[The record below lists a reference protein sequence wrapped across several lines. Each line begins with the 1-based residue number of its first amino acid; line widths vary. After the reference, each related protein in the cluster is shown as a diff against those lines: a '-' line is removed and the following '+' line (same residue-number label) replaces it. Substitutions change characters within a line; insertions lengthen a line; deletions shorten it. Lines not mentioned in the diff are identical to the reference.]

1 MAIVNPSKK
10 ISQLPVLTSASFNT
24 KIVGDDNN
32 TTYQISVD
40 AISNTVVAKIN
51 LSGSVTASIPAGV
64 ISSSQQIA
72 NLGFLTNTTDIDSYY
87 VQTSSFNSYT
97 ASITTGSLLTTSSFN
112 QYTASATASL
122 LNTASFNQYT
132 ASISTAS
139 LSSSIY
145 NLNSHT
151 SSYLTS
157 LSGAISSSAQVVGI
171 LSSLNTYTASVS
183 TASLLTIGAFNSYT
197 QSYSQSVAA
206 TDNNQSITITAI
218 SNSILGYTPTASF
231 NSFTTSVIT
240 NITFN
245 NYTAS
250 VTTGS
255 LLTIT
260 SFNTYTQ
267 SYSQS
272 VALTDSN
279 QNVVITA
286 ISNSVLGY
294 TPTASFNSFTTSVV
308 TNTAF
313 NNYTASIT
321 TGSLLTISSFNA
333 YTQSYSQS
341 VALTNNNQAV
351 LINSLSG
358 SFVNLSSSVLQINS
372 TTSSFE
378 TKGRGIISGSS
389 QLTSSFDIRYAPSA
403 SYLTNLSGAISSSIQ
418 VLGGSGVFSSSAQI
432 NGFELQGR
440 SIISSSAQITAFGF
454 ISSSQTIDTGSF
466 ATTGSNTFNG
476 NETIS
481 GSLFISGTTEL
492 GGNIVP
498 KTARGATLGTSDRPF
513 SDIFLSSGSINIA
526 SDVSGSPNTSLSNV
540 SGNILISAGGIQLQG
555 TGSFNAVTASFGYLS
570 GSFTHKG
577 TQFNDGD
584 IVTTG
589 SLSVSGSTIMIGN
602 NTMTGNTQLTGSVTI
617 SGSTIQIGNNT
628 LQGNTLLSG
637 SISIT
642 GPVIFAQSSSI
653 QYLPRVIPDSSP
665 TSSITLD
672 FSKDTLVHVHCTG
685 FSTFTVNVTNFTTG
699 SIVELYLTNNAG
711 TTQVNMPGSISSNNL
726 IGKNGAGSFW
736 SMTRPSGYFKFT
748 CTDGTAANTFVI
760 GLVN

>member
-24 KIVGDDNN
+24 QIVGDDNN

-358 SFVNLSSSVLQINS
+358 SFVNQFANLN
-372 TTSSFE
+372 TFTSSQFVNN
-378 TKGRGIISGSS
+378 
-389 QLTSSFDIRYAPSA
+389 
-403 SYLTNLSGAISSSIQ
+403 SY
-418 VLGGSGVFSSSAQI
+418 
-432 NGFELQGR
+432 
-440 SIISSSAQITAFGF
+440 
-454 ISSSQTIDTGSF
+454 F

-570 GSFTHKG
+570 GSFTHEG
-577 TQFNDGD
+577 TQFNDGG

-628 LQGNTLLSG
+628 LQGNTILNGSIQIIGNATHTGSMIISG
-637 SISIT
+637 SLNISGSTVHT

-653 QYLPRVIPDSSP
+653 QYLPRIIPDSSP

>member
-294 TPTASFNSFTTSVV
+294 IPTASFNSFTTSVV

-378 TKGRGIISGSS
+378 TKGRGILSGSS
-389 QLTSSFDIRYAPSA
+389 QLTLLNSFTASINSFTASA
-403 SYLTNLSGAISSSIQ
+403 
-418 VLGGSGVFSSSAQI
+418 
-432 NGFELQGR
+432 
-440 SIISSSAQITAFGF
+440 
-454 ISSSQTIDTGSF
+454 
-466 ATTGSNTFNG
+466 ATTGSNTFRG
-476 NETIS
+476 TETIM
-481 GSLFISGTTEL
+481 GSLF
-492 GGNIVP
+492 
-498 KTARGATLGTSDRPF
+498 
-513 SDIFLSSGSINIA
+513 
-526 SDVSGSPNTSLSNV
+526 
-540 SGNILISAGGIQLQG
+540 
-555 TGSFNAVTASFGYLS
+555 
-570 GSFTHKG
+570 
-577 TQFNDGD
+577 
-584 IVTTG
+584 
-589 SLSVSGSTIMIGN
+589 VSGSTAI
-602 NTMTGNTQLTGSVTI
+602 TGSLTI
-617 SGSTIQIGNNT
+617 SSGLTTTGDVTVSGNLTATGGIRKSARLITSATT
-628 LQGNTLLSG
+628 LTVADAGGFLE
-637 SISIT
+637 IT
-642 GPVIFAQSSSI
+642 GGPFTIA
-653 QYLPRVIPDSSP
+653 LPDASAAANSGIGYRFWLN
-665 TSSITLD
+665 TSSNITL
-672 FSKDTLVHVHCTG
+672 TCPTG
-685 FSTFTVNVTNFTTG
+685 AFYGPGGNA
-699 SIVELYLTNNAG
+699 TNNVVITY
-711 TTQVNMPGSISSNNL
+711 TTTSYWDI
-726 IGKNGAGSFW
+726 W
-736 SMTRPSGYFKFT
+736 SDGYNWIIFQIKM
-748 CTDGTAANTFVI
+748 A
-760 GLVN
+760 